1 MIDKISVKGAIAN
14 RMKTQTIR
22 TAEQSKIE
30 AKRLLQ
36 QMAEMFDTNQSLQ
49 QMIGQLQGYEQ
60 QYDLSTVEFYPQ
72 FIAGT
77 LGDSRDFLLWAS
89 LYETYVELAQPHL
102 IAQSA
107 A

>member
-1 MIDKISVKGAIAN
+1 
-14 RMKTQTIR
+14 MKTQTIR
-22 TAEQSKIE
+22 TAEHSKIE

-36 QMAEMFDTNQSLQ
+36 QMAETFDTNQSLQ
-49 QMIGQLQGYEQ
+49 QMIGQLRRYEQ

-89 LYETYVELAQPHL
+89 LYETYVELTQPHL